1 MNGSFI
7 HHVTSGRNLR
17 QRTQYLVSIS
27 CFNVLR
33 HFAGRGS
40 RFSIWRAAFTRH
52 EELLHILRISC
63 WYSPHLVLIVFWRQ
77 DHIPRGRALAYTIL
91 LSSLQIHVAI
101 AHDMYTLCICR
112 KFIYIYTAW
121 CFTWFCW
128 VVSVSIG
135 CLQYLL
141 GSTTN
146 WQDKN
151 PNK

>member
-77 DHIPRGRALAYTIL
+77 DHIPRGRALACTIL

-112 KFIYIYTAW
+112 KFIYIYIYSLMLY
-121 CFTWFCW
+121 
-128 VVSVSIG
+128 VV
-135 CLQYLL
+135 LL
-141 GSTTN
+141 SGIRVNRLSTVPTRIYH
-146 WQDKN
+146 QLAR
-151 PNK
+151 